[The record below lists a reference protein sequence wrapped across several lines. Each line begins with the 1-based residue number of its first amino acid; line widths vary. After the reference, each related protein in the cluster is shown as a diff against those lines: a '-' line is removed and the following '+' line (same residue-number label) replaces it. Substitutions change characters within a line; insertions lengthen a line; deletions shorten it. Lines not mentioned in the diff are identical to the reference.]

1 VSRANVMT
9 VLAAAELTALAELLK
24 EQAHDLTLRGTA
36 ADCHWGDA
44 GTAQTLA
51 HDTRKIVARA
61 FYAQAGNSEAEAER
75 LVGAAVAEKLAKMGV
90 AT

>member
-1 VSRANVMT
+1 MTRAAAMT
-9 VLAAAELTALAELLK
+9 VVAAAELVALAELLK
-24 EQAHDLTLRGTA
+24 EQALDLSVRATA
-36 ADCHWGDA
+36 PDCHWGDA

-90 AT
+90 GP